1 MASDRTTGESS
12 MTASKP
18 IEIEVAG
25 KLHSVTVEP
34 ISTAVGRLRVMWD
47 ENEYVINAG
56 RLDSQTLSL
65 IGVGKNSSSIEARV
79 VDFGSR
85 GDLNVTINGLS
96 QRVRVNQGPRVV
108 SGDNGDALVGQN
120 EVVAPM
126 PGRVARLLV
135 QVGDT
140 VVASQ
145 SVVVVEAMK
154 MENELS
160 TERAGT
166 VKRIL
171 TSEGASVD
179 AGTVLLVVE

>member
-1 MASDRTTGESS
+1 
-12 MTASKP
+12 MTVPKP
-18 IEIEVAG
+18 IEIEIEG
-25 KLHSVTVEP
+25 TLHSVTVEP
-34 ISTAVGRLRVMWD
+34 IPTVAGRFRVVWD

-56 RLDSQTLSL
+56 RVDAQTLSL

-79 VDFGSR
+79 VDFGGR
-85 GDLNVTINGLS
+85 GDLNVTVNGVS
-96 QRVRVNQGPRVV
+96 RRVRVNQGPRVV
-108 SGDNGDALVGQN
+108 SDDNGDGLVGQN

-140 VVASQ
+140 IAASQ

-179 AGTVLLVVE
+179 EGTVLLVVE